1 MEVFENAEKGEN
13 RLFEEEEIE
22 KKTKAYK
29 KKKGWME
36 IRQASILLHQL
47 LDSCLLDDRIKES
60 FNMTYVL

>member
-29 KKKGWME
+29 KKKAEWRSDRRVFSCISFWIAACWM
-36 IRQASILLHQL
+36 IGLKSLL
-47 LDSCLLDDRIKES
+47 
-60 FNMTYVL
+60 T